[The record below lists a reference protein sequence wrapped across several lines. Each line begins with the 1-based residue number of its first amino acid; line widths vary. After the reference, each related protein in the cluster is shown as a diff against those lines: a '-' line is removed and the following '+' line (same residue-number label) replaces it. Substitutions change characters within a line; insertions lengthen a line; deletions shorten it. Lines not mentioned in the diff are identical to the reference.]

1 MNTPTEA
8 LGKDLNALV
17 DHARD
22 LISATA
28 DIAEDKVAEARK
40 RLSEALDSGKDSASH
55 ARDSAMRC
63 AKAGCE
69 SARAH
74 PFQIIGMALG
84 LAALIV
90 AATRLNTYRRD

>member
-8 LGKDLNALV
+8 IGKDLNSLA

-22 LISATA
+22 LICATA
-28 DIAEDKVAEARK
+28 NIAEDKVAEARK
-40 RLSEALDSGKDSASH
+40 RLSDALNSGKDSASH
-55 ARDSAMRC
+55 ARDSALRC
-63 AKAGCE
+63 AKSGCD

-74 PFQIIGMALG
+74 PYQSVGMALG

-90 AATRLNTYRRD
+90 AATRLYAYRRD